1 MGLRG
6 RFVFRDAARAR
17 KLCAGT
23 TPLHRLYNNGQ
34 GGAPN
39 HRYTTCTNLRD
50 RMVANEGWVSEGVA
64 MCVAGDSFDCKADTS
79 IGLPP
84 GPPIGLTVTPGNANV
99 TLTFKPPTTDGGLP
113 ITSYTASCSSPGSV
127 KTATNPASPITVRGL
142 VNGVSNV
149 CSVVATNEA
158 GNGPA
163 APIFATPGAFNNGP
177 YNNLA
182 IPPLLMPTMV
192 DGTLTYD
199 LTLAPSSRQYVAT
212 GPATVTFSYN
222 NAGFWGPTL
231 VMNKGDTVR
240 NAGAQCLAGRHH
252 HPLARS
258 AAAGCR
264 RRRTHAVIAAG
275 STWTTQPFVVRN
287 NASTYWYHP
296 HRHATTQKQLTLGA
310 GGFIIVRD
318 AEERRFH
325 CRERT
330 GSTTFR
336 SR

>member
-99 TLTFKPPTTDGGLP
+99 TLTFKPPRTDGGLP

-158 GNGPA
+158 GNGPR
-163 APIFATPGAFNNGP
+163 GA
-177 YNNLA
+177 
-182 IPPLLMPTMV
+182 
-192 DGTLTYD
+192 D
-199 LTLAPSSRQYVAT
+199 LC
-212 GPATVTFSYN
+212 
-222 NAGFWGPTL
+222 NAGRIQQW
-231 VMNKGDTVR
+231 TV
-240 NAGAQCLAGRHH
+240 QQSRH
-252 HPLARS
+252 P
-258 AAAGCR
+258 AAA
-264 RRRTHAVIAAG
+264 HANHG
-275 STWTTQPFVVRN
+275 R
-287 NASTYWYHP
+287 
-296 HRHATTQKQLTLGA
+296 RHADVRPDARAFVAAIRCDWSGDRHVSATTMPA
-310 GGFIIVRD
+310 SGG
-318 AEERRFH
+318 RR
-325 CRERT
+325 
-330 GSTTFR
+330 S
-336 SR
+336 S